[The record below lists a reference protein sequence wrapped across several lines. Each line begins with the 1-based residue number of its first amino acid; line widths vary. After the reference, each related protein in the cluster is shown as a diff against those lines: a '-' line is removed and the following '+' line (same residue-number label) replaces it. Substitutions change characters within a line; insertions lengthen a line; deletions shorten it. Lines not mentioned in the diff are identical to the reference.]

1 MTMHG
6 PHQCMAGIYLVCYTN
21 DFMSFILRSIPIL
34 IVFLNLPL
42 LNYFKIT
49 DSILIKITPASG
61 SLDLIIN
68 SYGNSSD
75 SQIAAGYLSL
85 VVWLPLLHLLV
96 YRRFNKTMVKS

>member
-1 MTMHG
+1 
-6 PHQCMAGIYLVCYTN
+6 MAGIYLVCYTN

-42 LNYFKIT
+42 LNYFEIT
-49 DSILIKITPASG
+49 DSMFIKITPVSG

-68 SYGNSSD
+68 SYGNSSGTD
-75 SQIAAGYLSL
+75 AIIGYLSL
-85 VVWLPLLHLLV
+85 IVWLPLLHFLV